1 VSRPNEVQTASR
13 QELPPS
19 AESKKRVIKPS
30 EKFRFSFGWE
40 NTEDTSRDMNTL
52 YQSPHE
58 VRLLF
63 GRGFLAGIDRRE
75 QKKAAAAHEKET
87 RLELRRKAGEDY
99 RPEDDA
105 VDRKKAA
112 AADMYDAFDMRMDRH
127 WSEKALEEMTERD
140 WRIFREDYSIS

>member
-58 VRLLF
+58 ARLLF

-75 QKKAAAAHEKET
+75 QKKAAVAHEKET

-112 AADMYDAFDMRMDRH
+112 AADMYDAFDMRMTGTGLKRR
-127 WSEKALEEMTERD
+127 LR
-140 WRIFREDYSIS
+140 R